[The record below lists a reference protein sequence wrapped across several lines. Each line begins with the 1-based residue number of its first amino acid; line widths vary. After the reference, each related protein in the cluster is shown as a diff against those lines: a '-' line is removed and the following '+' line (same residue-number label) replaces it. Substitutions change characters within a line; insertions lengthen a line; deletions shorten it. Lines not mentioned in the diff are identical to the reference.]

1 MVRSLKI
8 LEGKA
13 FEYPRAKLNDQSID
27 FQGGRTMDRKY
38 DPQGGI
44 PREGDAGKG
53 RKFFS
58 GMGLGFLIMT
68 LAGGLLFF
76 SAGGAWAGNLAAEVT
91 YPLKTFQDGKARF
104 YEYKT
109 PDGMTVKYFILKSSD
124 GVVRAAFD
132 ACDVC
137 WPEGK
142 GYQQK
147 GDYMVCRN
155 CGRRFASV
163 KVNVITGGCNP
174 GALHREVLGDQLV
187 IKVKDILD
195 GKKYFNFAK
204 RG

>member
-1 MVRSLKI
+1 MRGRS
-8 LEGKA
+8 
-13 FEYPRAKLNDQSID
+13 FESPQAKFSDQPID
-27 FQGGRTMDRKY
+27 FQGGRRMDRKS
-38 DPQGGI
+38 DPRRGSRQGG
-44 PREGDAGKG
+44 DAVKG
-53 RKFFS
+53 RKFFPVK
-58 GMGLGFLIMT
+58 GLSFLILT

-76 SAGGAWAGNLAAEVT
+76 FAGGAWSGNPAVEVS

-174 GALHREVLGDQLV
+174 GALQREVSGDKLV
-187 IKVKDILD
+187 IKVKDIVA

>member
-1 MVRSLKI
+1 
-8 LEGKA
+8 
-13 FEYPRAKLNDQSID
+13 
-27 FQGGRTMDRKY
+27 MDRKL
-38 DPQGGI
+38 DPRGAILQ
-44 PREGDAGKG
+44 EGNAVQG
-53 RKFFS
+53 RKLFPV
-58 GMGLGFLIMT
+58 MGLPFLILT
-68 LAGGLLFF
+68 LAGGLVFF
-76 SAGGAWAGNLAAEVT
+76 FAGWAWPGNPAAEVT
-91 YPLKTFQDGKARF
+91 YSLKTFQDGKARF

-109 PDGMTVKYFILKSSD
+109 PNGVTVKYFILKSSD

-142 GYQQK
+142 GYVQK
-147 GDYMVCRN
+147 GDFMVCRN

-174 GALHREVLGDQLV
+174 GALQRQVAGDQLV
-187 IKVKDILD
+187 IKVKDIID